1 MTIARGR
8 FSAMGGDVAV
18 TAVGAADGAL
28 DAVEALVRE
37 LEARWTRFDANSDVA
52 RLNAAGGAE
61 IDVHPET
68 AALLSRL
75 AALADETL
83 GAFDPTVLPDLVAAG
98 YDRSRSSGRE
108 APALPVG
115 VRRGGDLSGIR
126 IDGAR
131 VALPA
136 DMTIDLGGVAKG
148 HTADLAVA
156 LLRTAGARGAFVGV
170 AGDVAV
176 WGERPGAGPW
186 RIGVEDPR
194 DHQRWVAIAEVAHGA
209 IATSSRW
216 KRRWSVDGEDRNH
229 LIDPAT
235 GRSVQSPVLSMT
247 VVAETGARAEAWAKT
262 GFVRP
267 AERALADAEQAGL
280 RALVVDENGATFTTQ
295 NWNIPC

>member
-1 MTIARGR
+1 VTIARGR

-136 DMTIDLGGVAKG
+136 DMTLDLGGVAKG

-280 RALVVDENGATFTTQ
+280 RALVVDENGATFTTE

>member
-1 MTIARGR
+1 MIARGR
-8 FSAMGGDVAV
+8 FPAMGGDVAV
-18 TAVGAADGAL
+18 TAVGAPAAAL

-61 IDVHPET
+61 IEVHPET
-68 AALLSRL
+68 AALLARL
-75 AALADETL
+75 AGLAEETM

-108 APALPVG
+108 APTLPAG

-126 IDGAR
+126 IDGSR

-136 DMTIDLGGVAKG
+136 DMSIDLGGVAKG
-148 HTADLAVA
+148 HTADLAVS
-156 LLRTAGARGAFVGV
+156 LLRSAGARGAFVGV

-186 RIGVEDPR
+186 RVGVEDPR
-194 DHQRWVAIAEVAHGA
+194 DHQRWVAVAEIAHGA

-216 KRRWSVDGEDRNH
+216 KRRWSVDGDDRNH

-235 GRSVQSPVLSMT
+235 GRSVQSTVLSMT

-262 GFVRP
+262 AFVRP
-267 AERALADAEQAGL
+267 AAQALADAERAGL
-280 RALVVDENGATFTTQ
+280 RALVVDENGATLTTE
-295 NWNIPC
+295 NWDIPC